1 MSFAGNSRLFLYQ
14 WPHHNQT
21 LSLSSLHSPFVYRL
35 GKRLP
40 QCAPQAGFAVDVWS
54 ALQTGY
60 HHLHQLFTGV
70 KSIMYNSTVV
80 CHLSLSVTTGHWQS
94 PKPSTL
100 YTKLSM
106 SKYQLMALKPSTVSS
121 RKQTGKLL
129 VPHTQAH
136 THTHTRMHEH
146 AHTHAHTHTHSATP
160 SSPLL
165 SMSGTPFLPPPSSA
179 ISLDIFKCCVEGWG
193 SFQILQAFNTP

>member
-1 MSFAGNSRLFLYQ
+1 MCTTSRLCRGCLECSTNWLPSSPSIVHRCQKHYVQ
-14 WPHHNQT
+14 VNS
-21 LSLSSLHSPFVYRL
+21 SLSP
-35 GKRLP
+35 LP
-40 QCAPQAGFAVDVWS
+40 LS
-54 ALQTGY
+54 
-60 HHLHQLFTGV
+60 HHRTLTVAKAIYTVHKIINV
-70 KSIMYNSTVV
+70 KI
-80 CHLSLSVTTGHWQS
+80 SV
-94 PKPSTL
+94 K
-100 YTKLSM
+100 
-106 SKYQLMALKPSTVSS
+106 LMALKPSTVSS

-136 THTHTRMHEH
+136 THTRMHAH
-146 AHTHAHTHTHSATP
+146 AHTHAHTHAHSATP

>member
-1 MSFAGNSRLFLYQ
+1 MCTTSRLCRGCLECSTNWLPSSPSIVHRCQKHYVQ
-14 WPHHNQT
+14 LNS
-21 LSLSSLHSPFVYRL
+21 SLSP
-35 GKRLP
+35 LP
-40 QCAPQAGFAVDVWS
+40 LS
-54 ALQTGY
+54 
-60 HHLHQLFTGV
+60 HHRTLTVAKAIYIVHKIINV
-70 KSIMYNSTVV
+70 KI
-80 CHLSLSVTTGHWQS
+80 SV
-94 PKPSTL
+94 K
-100 YTKLSM
+100 
-106 SKYQLMALKPSTVSS
+106 LMALKPSTVSS

-136 THTHTRMHEH
+136 THTHTHTRMHER

-179 ISLDIFKCCVEGWG
+179 ISLDIFKCCVEGRG